1 MTTILH
7 IPKTAGT
14 NIKNSLVDT
23 RNTKIRM
30 ANSHDVTL
38 KSVSGDCVFFIRD
51 PLERF
56 CSGYWERK
64 TNKMRRELNNKA
76 EIRYRRSG
84 YRDYTPYELA
94 VFGQTSTPDEYI
106 TKLRTDPAWLKEN
119 LNFAFMGIY
128 VTTASLVNWL
138 GTLEEYKTLE
148 HKVSHVAMVSDV
160 ASFVKEK
167 FHLDLH
173 TDPFLARTRS
183 QFKISQSY
191 EVSEENS
198 SWFKNHFKVE
208 DYRLVEYIKQQPY
221 FYKPLAQK

>member
-14 NIKNSLVDT
+14 NIKNSLVDN
-23 RNTKIRM
+23 RNAKIHM
-30 ANSHDVTL
+30 ANSHSVTL
-38 KSVSGDCVFFIRD
+38 KSVAGDCVFFIRD

-64 TNKMRRELNNKA
+64 TNKLRRELNSKA

-94 VFGQTSTPDEYI
+94 VFSQTSTPDEYI
-106 TKLRTDPAWLKEN
+106 TKLRTDPEWLKEN

-138 GTLEEYKTLE
+138 GTLAEYKTLE

-160 ASFVKEK
+160 APFLREK

-173 TDPFLARTRS
+173 TDPFLARSRK
-183 QFKISQSY
+183 QFSIPQSY

-198 SWFKNHFKVE
+198 GWFKDHFKAE
-208 DYRLVEYIKQQPY
+208 DYMLIDYIKQQPY
-221 FYKPLAQK
+221 FYNPQARK